1 MILKDKGIILKH
13 SNTGEADRIVTIL
26 TQHNGKIRAILK
38 GCRKPKS
45 RFVNTSELFTVSE
58 FILYKGNSDL
68 IQVSQADLKESYFEI
83 RNDLLGLSYAT
94 YFAELVDIAAD
105 EDVESERLFSLLAW
119 ALHYISKKT
128 IGTGLVSL
136 AFQLKLMELTGYKPS
151 LLRCANCHEDVAD
164 SEVFS
169 VLMGGML
176 CKICSPLDRKSKR
189 LSVPARLNMLQ
200 TLDIQMSALE
210 SLKIENSAFL
220 EMDKIM
226 VEFIKQ
232 HIGRIPK
239 SASFLDS
246 LKNSGIT

>member
-68 IQVSQADLKESYFEI
+68 ITVSQADLKESYFDL

-105 EDVESERLFSLLAW
+105 EDVDSEKLFSLLAW

-128 IGTGLVSL
+128 VGAGLVCL
-136 AFQLKLMELTGYKPS
+136 AFQLKLMDVTGYKPS
-151 LLRCANCHEDVAD
+151 LIRCANCHEEVAD

-169 VLMGGML
+169 ILMGGML
-176 CKICSPLDRKSKR
+176 CKVCSPLDRKSKK

-200 TLDIQMSALE
+200 TLDVQMSTLSSLE
-210 SLKIENSAFL
+210 IGDDAFL

-226 VEFIKQ
+226 IEFLRQ

-239 SASFLDS
+239 SSSFLDS